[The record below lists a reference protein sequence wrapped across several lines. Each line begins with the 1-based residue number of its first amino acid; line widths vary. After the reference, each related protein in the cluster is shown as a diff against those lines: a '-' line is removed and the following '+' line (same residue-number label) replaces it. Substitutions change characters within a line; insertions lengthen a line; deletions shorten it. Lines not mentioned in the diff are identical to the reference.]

1 MRRLS
6 SFSLRLFAL
15 LCMCADH
22 AGLALFPSIGAFR
35 CVGRLAFPVY
45 CFLLVQGYAHTR
57 DVRAYGRR
65 LLLLALVSEIPFD
78 LLIFGRIASPM
89 EQNVVFSLLFGLV
102 AIQCMDALHDK
113 PVYAGLSAAALCM
126 GAMLCRVS
134 YGWLGVALC
143 LCIHSLYDRR
153 LRMAAGIA
161 GILLI
166 YSLSLLLSGVTLSWV
181 LVSFCALLSLIPILC
196 YSGKRGPRVPLL
208 TFAFYAAYPLHIAA
222 LLIIRA
228 LRIIPPY
235 FLS

>member
-1 MRRLS
+1 LS
-6 SFSLRLFAL
+6 SFFLRLMAL
-15 LCMCADH
+15 VSMCLDH
-22 AGLALFPSIGAFR
+22 AGLALFPSVSAFR
-35 CVGRLAFPVY
+35 SVGRIAFPLY

-102 AIQCMDALHDK
+102 AIQCMDALHGK

-208 TFAFYAAYPLHIAA
+208 TFAFYAAYPLHIAV

-235 FLS
+235 FLM